1 MRPALGYLAAAVAGA
16 ALALLA
22 VRSCAPPMPP
32 APGLL
37 PEEVAAYQAD
47 RDAAIAHAEAAV
59 AEVRADADRLRE
71 LPLYERLEE
80 LVPLDVSDPP
90 RRAAPVSGSVG
101 AVKAAHG
108 QVNDTPPG
116 ASDRCHPDGPGWA
129 RCPEPVLA
137 RLSLL
142 VVDERQRADVAELR
156 LDEERALRRID
167 AEEWAVKEGR
177 YLREIESRHPPPRW
191 KVPVAIASGGAI
203 VGGLVLAASG
213 HPEAGLAVAGVGAVG
228 AVVAAW

>member
-1 MRPALGYLAAAVAGA
+1 MRDYLLGAVAGA
-16 ALALLA
+16 ALALLGVRACEPPSPA
-22 VRSCAPPMPP
+22 V
-32 APGLL
+32 PGLS
-37 PEEVAAYQAD
+37 EEERAAHQAD

-80 LVPLDVSDPP
+80 LVPPAVIDPP
-90 RRAAPVSGSVG
+90 RRAASVSGSAV

-108 QVNDTPPG
+108 QVNDTPPA
-116 ASDRCHPDGPGWA
+116 ASDRCHPDAPGWA
-129 RCPEPVLA
+129 RCPEPVLD

-142 VVDERQRADVAELR
+142 VVDERQRADVAEIR

-167 AEEWAVKEGR
+167 ADEWAAKEGR
-177 YLREIESRHPPPRW
+177 YLAALADARPAPAW
-191 KVPVAIASGGAI
+191 KLPVGIASGGAI

-213 HPEAGLAVAGVGAVG
+213 HPEAGLVIAGAGAVG
-228 AVVAAW
+228 AVVASW

>member
-1 MRPALGYLAAAVAGA
+1 MRDYLLGAVAGA
-16 ALALLA
+16 AIALLGA
-22 VRSCAPPMPP
+22 RACQPHPP
-32 APGLL
+32 APGLS

-80 LVPLDVSDPP
+80 LVPLDVIDPP
-90 RRAAPVSGSVG
+90 RRAASVSGSAGV
-101 AVKAAHG
+101 VIDTAHG
-108 QVNDTPPG
+108 RVMDSPPG

-142 VVDERQRADVAELR
+142 VVDERQRADVAEIR

-177 YLREIESRHPPPRW
+177 YLQALDAAKPPPAW
-191 KVPVAIASGGAI
+191 KVPVALASGGAI

-228 AVVAAW
+228 AVVASW